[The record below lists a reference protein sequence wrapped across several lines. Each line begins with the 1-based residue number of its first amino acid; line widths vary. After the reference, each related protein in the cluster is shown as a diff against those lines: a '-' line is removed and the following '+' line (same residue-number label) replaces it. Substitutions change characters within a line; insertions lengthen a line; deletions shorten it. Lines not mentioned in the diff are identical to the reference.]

1 MKSTELMS
9 PSAFKLKC
17 PSCNGEIPQ
26 FDVVI
31 AFGGFGKK
39 LPFRCPTCDC
49 SLCVSAVYSWS
60 VVFILSLLVFGIP
73 TILKVRP
80 WLLWCI
86 VVVFL
91 WIAISA
97 VISVYVRIFFPPK
110 ILKYYPDDLSLN
122 TSQRR

>member
-1 MKSTELMS
+1 MKSTELMY
-9 PSAFKLKC
+9 PSTFKLKC
-17 PSCNGEIPQ
+17 PNCNGDIPN

-31 AFGGFGKK
+31 AFGEFGKK
-39 LPFRCPTCDC
+39 IPFRCRTCGC

-60 VVFILSLLVFGIP
+60 FVLILSLLVFGIP

-97 VISVYVRIFFPPK
+97 VASLYGNIFFPPK
-110 ILKYYPDDLSLN
+110 ILKYCPDDLSLN
-122 TSQRR
+122 ISQRR